1 MVSPSTSAMGGTLLG
16 ECNLVIQDMVP
27 SRGISVMTM
36 TVRFAEEV
44 VNALCTTANLQATTS
59 GDHRGMTGGC

>member
-27 SRGISVMTM
+27 SRMTM
-36 TVRFAEEV
+36 IVRFAEEV
-44 VNALCTTANLQATTS
+44 VNALSTTATLQANTS